1 MSLDELKNQWNQ
13 VLDYVESR
21 NRIAWLAFFDARLV
35 SLSGDALTLSFIDAE
50 KLGGKHDFKSAR
62 NPEHIA
68 LLQEAIKSVVGI
80 NLEIVEL

>member
-68 LLQEAIKSVVGI
+68 LLQEAIKSVVGVE
-80 NLEIVEL
+80 LEIVEL